1 MTQMVTVAYHTLG
14 CKVNQC
20 ETESVRSSL
29 EMLGF
34 ATASFNSRA
43 DVYIINTCGVTS
55 TADGKSRAAVRRAR
69 RANPDGFV
77 VVTGCSAE
85 LDPAGVARNQDADL
99 VIGNAD
105 KDTIP
110 ERVAARFA
118 SVLQGGTARQDGV
131 RPRLRTRAM
140 VKAQDGCDRFCSY
153 CVVPFARRGMRS
165 RPPGEVLSEIESLA
179 GLGYREVV
187 LTGIRL
193 GAYEYGGM
201 RLADLL
207 RRACGVVG
215 VERIRLSSIEPW
227 EVDDSLLD
235 SMDHPRV
242 CRHLHIPLQSG
253 DDSVL
258 ERMNRP
264 YTSDDYRRTVA
275 RARERIPGIGITT
288 DVIAGF
294 PGETED
300 AFANTC
306 RMVEETEFARL
317 HVFRYSARPQTAAA
331 AMDGQVDAGTRKHR
345 ARALAELGRLGAIR
359 FGTAHIGK
367 TLEVL
372 VESRA
377 GAAEHLTGFADN
389 YLEVRFRGDR
399 RLTGRV
405 VPVRI
410 ERVGEDMR
418 CVGVGLHILQD
429 SE

>member
-1 MTQMVTVAYHTLG
+1 MASMLTAAYHTLG

-20 ETESVRSSL
+20 ETEGIRASL
-29 EMLGF
+29 ERLGF
-34 ATASFNSRA
+34 VTAPFGSRA
-43 DVYIINTCGVTS
+43 DVYIINTCCVTS
-55 TADGKSRAAVRRAR
+55 TAESKSRSAVRRAR

-77 VVTGCSAE
+77 VVTGCCAE
-85 LDPAGVARNQDADL
+85 LDPAAVARDCDADL
-99 VIGNAD
+99 MIGNTD
-105 KDTIP
+105 KDSIS

-118 SVLQGGTARQDGV
+118 SALPERATLSRKV

-140 VKAQDGCDRFCSY
+140 VKAQDGCDHFCSY

-165 RPPGEVLSEIESLA
+165 RPPDEVLAEIRSLA
-179 GLGYREVV
+179 DFGYREIV

-193 GAYEYGGM
+193 GAYESDGK
-201 RLADLL
+201 RLPDLV
-207 RRACGVVG
+207 RDARTVSG
-215 VERIRLSSIEPW
+215 VERIRLSSVEPW

-235 SMDHPRV
+235 SMDHPHV

-258 ERMNRP
+258 ELMNRP
-264 YTSDDYRRTVA
+264 YSSEDYTRTVA

-306 RMVEETEFARL
+306 RVIDEISFARL
-317 HVFRYSARPQTAAA
+317 HVFRYSARPRTAAA
-331 AMDGQVDAGTRKHR
+331 GMDGQVDANTKRQR
-345 ARALAELGRLGAIR
+345 AHVLSELGRLGAIR

-367 TLEVL
+367 TLDVL

-377 GAAEHLTGFADN
+377 SAAEHLTGFADN
-389 YLEVRFRGDR
+389 YLEVRFRGDG
-399 RLTGRV
+399 RLVGRV

-410 ERVGEDMR
+410 ERVCEDLR
-418 CVGVGLHILQD
+418 CEGVGLHIL
-429 SE
+429 